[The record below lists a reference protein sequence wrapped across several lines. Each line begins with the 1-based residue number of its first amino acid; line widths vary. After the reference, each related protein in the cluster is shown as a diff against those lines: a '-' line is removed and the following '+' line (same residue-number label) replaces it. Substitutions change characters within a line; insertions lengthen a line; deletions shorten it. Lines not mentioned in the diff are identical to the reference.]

1 MSENDDSGRQI
12 LMAEDSPVQGVVLRR
27 ALTNNG
33 FQVRWAKNG
42 AEALKLVREDVPELI
57 ISDIEMPEMN
67 GLEFCRTIKTDP
79 NLKHIPFILCSSLS
93 DPEDIITGLENGA
106 DGYVTKPYD
115 EKYLMYRVSALL
127 SNPIR
132 MDHESHEPV
141 EIYYAGR
148 KHKIVADRLQIL
160 NLLLSTYENTVKQ
173 NHELVETQIQ
183 LRKINQRLD
192 QSLGESDRLLRN
204 ILPEEV
210 ASELKKEGKVQP
222 VTYDSVTV
230 LFTDFMNFTQIAQSM
245 SAEELVAELDK
256 CFSYFDQVCQNY
268 NLEKLKTIGDSYMC
282 AGGIPSAN
290 ATHPVDAVLGALE
303 IQSFMRQLREL
314 KQMTGA
320 PYWRLRLGIN
330 TGPLVAGVIG
340 EKKFAYDVW
349 GDTVN
354 VASRMETYGEIER
367 VNISRE
373 TYELVKDFFDCEFRG
388 AQEVKNKG
396 TVEMY
401 FVDRIKAE
409 LADDPEG
416 RVGNARF
423 HEMYAALAASHESA
437 EPG

>member
-1 MSENDDSGRQI
+1 MSTNEEDGRQI

-42 AEALKLVREDVPELI
+42 AEALRLVREDPPELI

-67 GLEFCRTIKTDP
+67 GLEFCRTVKTDQV
-79 NLKHIPFILCSSLS
+79 LKHIPFILCSSLS

-132 MDHESHEPV
+132 MDNESQEPV

-148 KHKIVADRLQIL
+148 KHKILADRLQIL

-230 LFTDFMNFTQIAQSM
+230 LFTDFMNFTQIAQEM
-245 SAEELVAELDK
+245 SAEKLVAELDK

-282 AGGIPSAN
+282 AGGIPRSN
-290 ATHPVDAVLGALE
+290 NTHPVDAVLGALE

-314 KQMTGA
+314 KQMAGE

-354 VASRMETYGEIER
+354 VASRMEAYGEIER

-373 TYELVKDFFDCEFRG
+373 TYKQVQDFFECEFRG
-388 AQEVKNKG
+388 AQDVKNKG
-396 TVEMY
+396 TVEMF
-401 FVDRIKAE
+401 FVNRIKTE